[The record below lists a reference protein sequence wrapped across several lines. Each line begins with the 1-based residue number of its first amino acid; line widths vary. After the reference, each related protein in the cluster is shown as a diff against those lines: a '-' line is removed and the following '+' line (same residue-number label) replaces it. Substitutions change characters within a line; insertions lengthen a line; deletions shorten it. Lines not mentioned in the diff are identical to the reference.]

1 MNITKPIIR
10 KIKDNETALAEFEK
24 EIKTNEAE
32 DAKDIIMNFPTV
44 YIHNWPET
52 NKYDVY
58 VGESNNIFARTR
70 QHYHNRIKH
79 ETWQYRMMK
88 TDASLYIIGHE
99 HFNKSLTL
107 DVENRLMHYLMSVD
121 KVHQVHNGRG
131 NPQKHY
137 YPSEEFEGIF
147 QKIWT
152 ELHESDEE
160 LFPDENIV
168 KDSAI
173 YKASPLHKLTDEQED
188 AKIQILDCIALT
200 RNKNEKQIIFIDGEA
215 GTGKTVL
222 NSSIFYELYC
232 QEEEKD
238 NTEFKCCM
246 VVNHDEQVKVYSD
259 IAKKLGITE
268 KYKDVVSKA
277 STFLNRHEDPDS
289 VDVVFIDEAHLLFT
303 QGNQGYSGKNQLDDI
318 VKRAK
323 VVAIVFDENQILRMD
338 QYWEKQMIDRYR
350 NKAIE
355 QHNHITLTK
364 QLRMQADDETLAWID
379 AFTKKQIINKIPHHD
394 YEIKIF
400 DSPEVLDL
408 EIQKKANSEKSR
420 LSRVIANYDW
430 DYKKGKKP
438 EDTSKKYWEVDVW
451 IEDQRWHKPWNY
463 ELEQNLNKDE
473 KKKIKEQAWA
483 EQAHTINEVGS
494 TYTIQGFDLNYAGV
508 ILGKSVKYRD
518 GKIIYDPSESS
529 NGKATKNRTMEDGT
543 KQNFAKELLKHEV
556 RVLMTRGVNGLYIP
570 DIDVLND
577 VNIFKGIVNAFGIE
591 WKMVEK
597 SYNTINANLHS
608 RKEKIVRTDF
618 KNTVLEILDNSD
630 TTTLSNKEIKD
641 ITVSLKIESKWETL
655 KKSGISALP
664 SGDATQA
671 FDELNEIL
679 KQAGIFIVPVGELEC
694 FVKQVGGHGP
704 DWTNKV
710 LEKYP
715 DLSDRVYDEIKNFIK
730 IVCNL

>member
-1 MNITKPIIR
+1 MECI
-10 KIKDNETALAEFEK
+10 D
-24 EIKTNEAE
+24 
-32 DAKDIIMNFPTV
+32 
-44 YIHNWPET
+44 
-52 NKYDVY
+52 
-58 VGESNNIFARTR
+58 FAR
-70 QHYHNRIKH
+70 
-79 ETWQYRMMK
+79 
-88 TDASLYIIGHE
+88 
-99 HFNKSLTL
+99 
-107 DVENRLMHYLMSVD
+107 
-121 KVHQVHNGRG
+121 
-131 NPQKHY
+131 QKH
-137 YPSEEFEGIF
+137 
-147 QKIWT
+147 
-152 ELHESDEE
+152 
-160 LFPDENIV
+160 
-168 KDSAI
+168 
-173 YKASPLHKLTDEQED
+173 
-188 AKIQILDCIALT
+188 
-200 RNKNEKQIIFIDGEA
+200 EKQIIFIDGEE

-222 NSSIFYELYC
+222 NSNIFYELYC

-238 NTEFKCCM
+238 TAEFKCCM

-268 KYKDVVSKA
+268 KYGEVVSKA
-277 STFLNRHEDPDS
+277 STFLNRHKDLDS

-323 VVAIVFDENQILRMD
+323 VVVIVFDENQILRMD

-438 EDTSKKYWEVDVW
+438 EDASKKYWEVDVW

-518 GKIIYDPSESS
+518 GKIVYDPSESS
-529 NGKATKNRTMEDGT
+529 NGKATKKRTMEDGT

-556 RVLMTRGVNGLYIP
+556 RVLMTRGVNGLYIYAC
-570 DIDVLND
+570 DDQLRE
-577 VNIFKGIVNAFGIE
+577 A
-591 WKMVEK
+591 
-597 SYNTINANLHS
+597 
-608 RKEKIVRTDF
+608 
-618 KNTVLEILDNSD
+618 
-630 TTTLSNKEIKD
+630 
-641 ITVSLKIESKWETL
+641 L
-655 KKSGISALP
+655 KKA
-664 SGDATQA
+664 AEQ
-671 FDELNEIL
+671 E
-679 KQAGIFIVPVGELEC
+679 
-694 FVKQVGGHGP
+694 
-704 DWTNKV
+704 
-710 LEKYP
+710 
-715 DLSDRVYDEIKNFIK
+715 
-730 IVCNL
+730 

>member
-1 MNITKPIIR
+1 MSMNITKPIIR

-32 DAKDIIMNFPTV
+32 DTKDIIMNFPTV

-79 ETWQYRMMK
+79 ETWQHRMLQK
-88 TDASLYIIGHE
+88 DASLYIIGHE

-121 KVHQVHNGRG
+121 KVRQVHNGRG
-131 NPQKHY
+131 NPQKSY

-188 AKIQILDCIALT
+188 AKIQILDCIASA

-222 NSSIFYELYC
+222 NSNIFYELYC

-238 NTEFKCCM
+238 NAEFKCCM

-268 KYKDVVSKA
+268 KYGEVVSKA
-277 STFLNRHEDPDS
+277 STFLNRHKDLDS

-318 VKRAK
+318 IKRAK
-323 VVAIVFDENQILRMD
+323 VVVIVFDENQILRMD

-355 QHNHITLTK
+355 QQNYITLTK
-364 QLRMQADDETLAWID
+364 QLRMQADNETLAWID

-400 DSPEVLDL
+400 DSPEALDL
-408 EIQKKANSEKSR
+408 EIKKKASSEKSR

-451 IEDQRWHKPWNY
+451 IENQRWHKPWNY

-483 EQAHTINEVGS
+483 EQAHTIAEVGS

-508 ILGKSVKYRD
+508 ILGKSVKYRN
-518 GKIIYDPSESS
+518 GKIVYDPSETS
-529 NGKATKNRTMEDGT
+529 NGKVTKNRTMEDGT
-543 KQNFAKELLKHEV
+543 KQNFAKELLKHEI
-556 RVLMTRGVNGLYIP
+556 RVLMTRGVNGLYIYAC
-570 DIDVLND
+570 DDQLRE
-577 VNIFKGIVNAFGIE
+577 A
-591 WKMVEK
+591 
-597 SYNTINANLHS
+597 
-608 RKEKIVRTDF
+608 
-618 KNTVLEILDNSD
+618 
-630 TTTLSNKEIKD
+630 
-641 ITVSLKIESKWETL
+641 L
-655 KKSGISALP
+655 KKA
-664 SGDATQA
+664 AEQ
-671 FDELNEIL
+671 E
-679 KQAGIFIVPVGELEC
+679 
-694 FVKQVGGHGP
+694 
-704 DWTNKV
+704 
-710 LEKYP
+710 
-715 DLSDRVYDEIKNFIK
+715 
-730 IVCNL
+730 

>member
-1 MNITKPIIR
+1 
-10 KIKDNETALAEFEK
+10 
-24 EIKTNEAE
+24 
-32 DAKDIIMNFPTV
+32 
-44 YIHNWPET
+44 
-52 NKYDVY
+52 
-58 VGESNNIFARTR
+58 
-70 QHYHNRIKH
+70 
-79 ETWQYRMMK
+79 MMK

-364 QLRMQADDETLAWID
+364 QLR
-379 AFTKKQIINKIPHHD
+379 
-394 YEIKIF
+394 
-400 DSPEVLDL
+400 
-408 EIQKKANSEKSR
+408 
-420 LSRVIANYDW
+420 
-430 DYKKGKKP
+430 
-438 EDTSKKYWEVDVW
+438 
-451 IEDQRWHKPWNY
+451 
-463 ELEQNLNKDE
+463 
-473 KKKIKEQAWA
+473 
-483 EQAHTINEVGS
+483 
-494 TYTIQGFDLNYAGV
+494 
-508 ILGKSVKYRD
+508 
-518 GKIIYDPSESS
+518 
-529 NGKATKNRTMEDGT
+529 
-543 KQNFAKELLKHEV
+543 
-556 RVLMTRGVNGLYIP
+556 IP

>member
-1 MNITKPIIR
+1 MSMNITKPIIR
-10 KIKDNETALAEFEK
+10 KIKDNEIALAEFEK

-32 DAKDIIMNFPTV
+32 DTKDIIMNFPTV

-70 QHYHNRIKH
+70 QHYQSRIKH

-137 YPSEEFEGIF
+137 YPSAEFEEIF
-147 QKIWT
+147 RKIWT

-173 YKASPLHKLTDEQED
+173 YKASPLHKLTDEQEN
-188 AKIQILDCIALT
+188 AKIQILEYIDLA
-200 RNKNEKQIIFIDGEA
+200 RQKHEKQIIFIDGEA

-222 NSSIFYELYC
+222 NSNIFYELYC

-238 NTEFKCCM
+238 NAEFKCCM

-268 KYKDVVSKA
+268 KYGEVVSKA
-277 STFLNRHEDPDS
+277 STFLNRHKDLDS

-318 VKRAK
+318 IKRAK
-323 VVAIVFDENQILRMD
+323 VVVIVFDENQILRMD

-355 QHNHITLTK
+355 QQNYITLTK
-364 QLRMQADDETLAWID
+364 QLRMQADNETLAWID

-400 DSPEVLDL
+400 DSPEALDL
-408 EIQKKANSEKSR
+408 EIKKKASSEKSR

-451 IEDQRWHKPWNY
+451 IENQRWHKPWNY

-483 EQAHTINEVGS
+483 EQAHTIAEVGS

-508 ILGKSVKYRD
+508 ILGKSVKYRN
-518 GKIIYDPSESS
+518 GKIVYDPSETS
-529 NGKATKNRTMEDGT
+529 NGKVTKNRTMEDGT
-543 KQNFAKELLKHEV
+543 KQNFAKELLKHEI
-556 RVLMTRGVNGLYIP
+556 RVLMTRGVNGLYIYAC
-570 DIDVLND
+570 DDQLRE
-577 VNIFKGIVNAFGIE
+577 A
-591 WKMVEK
+591 
-597 SYNTINANLHS
+597 
-608 RKEKIVRTDF
+608 
-618 KNTVLEILDNSD
+618 
-630 TTTLSNKEIKD
+630 
-641 ITVSLKIESKWETL
+641 L
-655 KKSGISALP
+655 KKA
-664 SGDATQA
+664 AEQ
-671 FDELNEIL
+671 E
-679 KQAGIFIVPVGELEC
+679 
-694 FVKQVGGHGP
+694 
-704 DWTNKV
+704 
-710 LEKYP
+710 
-715 DLSDRVYDEIKNFIK
+715 
-730 IVCNL
+730 